1 MLFFCIKSISQNNS
15 SKKILCY
22 ELGKTGL
29 VHNLYFDNKI
39 ANSSYGYRLGLGS
52 NLGGYFSF
60 GKLGLGVY
68 KLIGNKN
75 KFFEVGIDID
85 RFIVENHSADQI
97 GLSSLVYPDYTT
109 DVIIPNINIG
119 YRSYSKKGRMF
130 RIGISPHYFE
140 NKIILGGYISFG
152 LKQF

>member
-1 MLFFCIKSISQNNS
+1 MLGRLWNIQKVVRRVNFRTYSIGVD
-15 SKKILCY
+15 I
-22 ELGKTGL
+22 
-29 VHNLYFDNKI
+29 DKI
-39 ANSSYGYRLGLGS
+39 AAIRDS
-52 NLGGYFSF
+52 
-60 GKLGLGVY
+60 
-68 KLIGNKN
+68 
-75 KFFEVGIDID
+75 D
-85 RFIVENHSADQI
+85 DQI
-97 GLSSLVYPDYTT
+97 GLGNFVYPDYTT